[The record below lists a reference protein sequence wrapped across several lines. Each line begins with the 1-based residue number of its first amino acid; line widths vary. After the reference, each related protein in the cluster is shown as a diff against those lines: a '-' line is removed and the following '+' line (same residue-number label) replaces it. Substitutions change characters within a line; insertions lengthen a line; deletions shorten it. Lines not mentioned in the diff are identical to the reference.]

1 MSILFMAA
9 PVCAAS
15 DKIDI
20 VSTTSVL
27 WDPIQN
33 IGGDKVNAID
43 ISPLMMN
50 GSDIGMHSCTIKDIG
65 KYEPYGVMF
74 EDGKT
79 PLSWIYEKKEV

>member
-27 WDPIQN
+27 WDPIQY

-65 KYEPYGVMF
+65 KIRTLWDYVRGWQKSIIM
-74 EDGKT
+74 D
-79 PLSWIYEKKEV
+79 L

>member
-1 MSILFMAA
+1 MAA

-27 WDPIQN
+27 WDPIQY
-33 IGGDKVNAID
+33 IGGDKVNTID

-79 PLSWIYEKKEV
+79 PLSWIYEKKEA

>member
-27 WDPIQN
+27 WDPIQY
-33 IGGDKVNAID
+33 IGGNKVNAID
-43 ISPLMMN
+43 IYPLMMN
-50 GSDIGMHSCTIKDIG
+50 GSDIGMHSALSKTLV
-65 KYEPYGVMF
+65 KYEPYGIMF
-74 EDGKT
+74 EDGKN
-79 PLSWIYEKKEV
+79 PLSWIYEKKGA